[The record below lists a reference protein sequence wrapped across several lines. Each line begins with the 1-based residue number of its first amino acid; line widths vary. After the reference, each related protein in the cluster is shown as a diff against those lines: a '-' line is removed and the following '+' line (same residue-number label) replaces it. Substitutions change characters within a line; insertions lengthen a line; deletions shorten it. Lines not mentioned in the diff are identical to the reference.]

1 MMELIFTSRNRS
13 LYEAFSKIFCSEN
26 DNATFY
32 DDMAEFS
39 ADFIAKRFSPSIIII
54 DGLYFGRFKN
64 FIFRLLND
72 SVQKIPAIFIDD
84 RIPSNVRAA
93 KWLSEIELFF
103 DNPNYQN
110 IIPLLEK
117 ISRILDLSA
126 CKRARDL
133 VNDTSRKNSMVIPL
147 RKKFLLT
154 PVNHLLYEYFFK
166 NRKRVVYL
174 DEIAEI
180 LKVDK
185 NNNKMF
191 RNGIYA
197 YVSRFRKSI
206 AETNC
211 RYELL
216 RICKGG
222 YQFVPKN

>member
-1 MMELIFTSRNRS
+1 MELIFTSRNRS

-26 DNATFY
+26 DYVAFY
-32 DDMAEFS
+32 DDMVEFS
-39 ADFIAKRFSPSIIII
+39 ADFIAKRFSPAIIII
-54 DGLYFGRFKN
+54 DSLYFGRFKN
-64 FIFRLLND
+64 FVFRLLND
-72 SVQKIPAIFIDD
+72 SRQKIPAIFIDD
-84 RIPSNVRAA
+84 KIPSNVRAA

-110 IIPLLEK
+110 VIPLLEK
-117 ISRILDLSA
+117 VSRILDLPA
-126 CKRARDL
+126 CKKARALADDE
-133 VNDTSRKNSMVIPL
+133 NRKNPMEIPL

-166 NRKRVVYL
+166 NRRRIVYL

-180 LKVDK
+180 LKVNK
-185 NNNKMF
+185 NDNKTL

-206 AETNC
+206 ALTNC
-211 RYELL
+211 QYELV

-222 YQFVPKN
+222 YQFMLKN